1 MVEEGIMELS
11 GRAALVAA
19 TMSVGLMAGVFGSY
33 ANSVMPGLGRTDDR
47 TFVGAFQA
55 IDRAI
60 INPVFMAA
68 FLGALVLT
76 GLAVVLHLGQ
86 DSRPVLT
93 WAMAAL
99 VLYLVAFVV
108 TIAVH
113 VPLNDQIKAAGD
125 PARIADWGR
134 CASAS
139 TRPGGC
145 VGTCCARWSPRPPSA
160 AWPGRWS

>member
-68 FLGALVLT
+68 FLGALVFT
-76 GLAVVLHLGQ
+76 GLAVVLHLC
-86 DSRPVLT
+86 SWPRSSAR
-93 WAMAAL
+93 WCS
-99 VLYLVAFVV
+99 
-108 TIAVH
+108 
-113 VPLNDQIKAAGD
+113 
-125 PARIADWGR
+125 PAWPWCSTSARTAGR
-134 CASAS
+134 C
-139 TRPGGC
+139 
-145 VGTCCARWSPRPPSA
+145 
-160 AWPGRWS
+160 